1 MSPLVRDGD
10 VVLVRPADPS
20 AVRVGDVVLFA
31 AGPGRVLVHRVI
43 RRSAGLG
50 GARFTIQGDQVSRP
64 DGVIPAAQ
72 IYGKVTGIERGGVKI
87 NLDQPALRL
96 LGWFIVLRSRW
107 NLGSRQPYRLAVRIF
122 RRLPSFS
129 RHLA

>member
-10 VVLVRPADPS
+10 VVLVRPAAPS

-43 RRSAGLG
+43 RRSAGRG
-50 GARFTIQGDQVSRP
+50 GVRFTIQGDQVSRP

-87 NLDQPALRL
+87 SLDQPALRL

-107 NLGSRQPYRLAVRIF
+107 NLGGRQPYQLAARIF